1 MLGLTREERRNNQ
14 GESALGRE
22 KRVPGLRCCS
32 FTARA
37 PASPRTQAPVI
48 MLIAYVVNVRQRAGL
63 RTHAQKQC
71 PNDSARQWVAVFVLT
86 GKAYPSGFL
95 AEGNKGG
102 FTDYDKFLM
111 FITGL
116 EVEDLSVR
124 CPKLGVRRVG
134 ASPVPLCAHWC

>member
-1 MLGLTREERRNNQ
+1 MDGK
-14 GESALGRE
+14 GH
-22 KRVPGLRCCS
+22 
-32 FTARA
+32 
-37 PASPRTQAPVI
+37 PV
-48 MLIAYVVNVRQRAGL
+48 
-63 RTHAQKQC
+63 
-71 PNDSARQWVAVFVLT
+71 S
-86 GKAYPSGFL
+86 L

-134 ASPVPLCAHWC
+134 ASPVLILCPLVLGW